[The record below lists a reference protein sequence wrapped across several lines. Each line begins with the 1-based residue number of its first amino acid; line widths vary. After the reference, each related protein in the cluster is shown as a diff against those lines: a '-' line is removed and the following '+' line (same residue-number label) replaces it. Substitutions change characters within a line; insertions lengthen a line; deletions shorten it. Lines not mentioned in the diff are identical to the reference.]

1 MLNRAKFLGKRRI
14 ISIIK
19 GDLILQANRSKK
31 RKIIVTAGLPYA
43 NGSIHIGHLVEYI
56 QTDIFVRY
64 HKLAGNDCVYICGD
78 DAHGTPIMISARN
91 AGITPEE
98 LIDKVHSQHSKD
110 FADFYIGFDNFHTT
124 HCAENREFSEFIYS
138 KMKEKNLISET
149 QIEQL
154 YCQHDKM
161 FLPDRFIKGGCPKC
175 KAADQYGD
183 SCDVCSAT
191 YAVTEVIEPYCSLC
205 KNKPVI
211 KKSTHYF
218 FQLSKMA
225 DKLRSWIDKGRL
237 QPEVANKLGE
247 WFKDGLRDWD
257 ISRDAPYFGF
267 NIPGSDNKYFYVW
280 LDAPVGYM
288 ASLKNWAKKNGRTFE
303 EMWQDK
309 DSEIYHFIGKDIL
322 YFHTLFWP
330 AMLMTAD
337 FKTPDKVFVH
347 GMLKVD
353 NEKMSKSKGTFI
365 NARTYLK
372 YLDPEYLR
380 YYYASKLGPGIEDI
394 NLSLKDFL
402 YKVNSELVGNI
413 TNIASR
419 VSGMLNKNFAG
430 VIGVMDE
437 EGKTLF
443 NKCAGAAPQIA
454 THYEQ
459 REFSQAVSTVIK
471 LADEVNKYVDDKKP
485 WALLK
490 ENAET
495 CHQVLSSV
503 LNCFKTFMVYL
514 KPVLPKYAA
523 NAEELLNVNDL
534 RWNDIAAPLQD
545 HKINEFKP
553 LAVRIEQ
560 EKLDSMIAESKE
572 SQKTFKAETKAAN
585 KINEEP
591 AAEGVIDISQITI
604 EDFNKIDLRI
614 GKIIEAKD
622 VEGADKLLQLT
633 VSVGGT
639 VKNIFAGIKSHY
651 KKEDLNNK
659 LVAVVNNLKPRKMKF
674 GMSEGMVIAASA
686 GDKMTLLTP
695 MSPIEDGAKIS

>member
-1 MLNRAKFLGKRRI
+1 
-14 ISIIK
+14 
-19 GDLILQANRSKK
+19 
-31 RKIIVTAGLPYA
+31 
-43 NGSIHIGHLVEYI
+43 
-56 QTDIFVRY
+56 
-64 HKLAGNDCVYICGD
+64 
-78 DAHGTPIMISARN
+78 MISARN

-98 LIDKVHSQHSKD
+98 LINKVHAEHSKD
-110 FADFYIGFDNFHTT
+110 FADFYVDFDNFHTT
-124 HCAENREFSEFIYS
+124 HCDENREFSEFIYS
-138 KMKEKNLISET
+138 KMKEKGLISET

-154 YCQHDKM
+154 YCEHDKM
-161 FLPDRFIKGGCPKC
+161 FLPDRFIKGSCPKC

-183 SCDVCSAT
+183 SCDACSAT

-225 DKLRSWIDKGRL
+225 DKLRSWIGEGHL
-237 QPEVANKLGE
+237 QPEVVNKLNE
-247 WFKDGLRDWD
+247 WFNDGLRDWD

-267 NIPGSDNKYFYVW
+267 NIPGSDNKFFYVW

-288 ASLKNWAKKNGRTFE
+288 ASLKNWALKNGRTFE

-365 NARTYLK
+365 NAKTYLK
-372 YLDPEYLR
+372 YLNPEYLR
-380 YYYASKLGPGIEDI
+380 YYYASKLGSGIEDI

-419 VSGMLNKNFAG
+419 VSGMLNKTFAG
-430 VIGVMDE
+430 VIGDMDE

-443 NKCAGAAPQIA
+443 DKCVSAAPQIA
-454 THYEQ
+454 GFYEQ
-459 REFSQAVSTVIK
+459 REFSQAVSAVIK
-471 LADEVNKYVDDKKP
+471 LADDVNKYVDNKKP

-490 ENAET
+490 ENADA
-495 CHQVLSSV
+495 CHRVLSSV
-503 LNCFKTFMVYL
+503 LNCFKTFMIYL

-523 NAEELLNVNDL
+523 DAEELLNVKDL
-534 RWNDIAAPLQD
+534 RWHDIAAPLQN

-560 EKLDSMIAESKE
+560 EKLDSMIGESKE
-572 SQKTFKAETKAAN
+572 SQKTFKAETKAAE
-585 KINEEP
+585 KKAGGADAKKTGDP
-591 AAEGVIDISQITI
+591 AVEGVIDISQITI
-604 EDFNKIDLRI
+604 EDFHKVDLRV
-614 GKIIEAKD
+614 GKIIGAQD
-622 VEGADKLLQLT
+622 VDGADKLLQLT

-651 KKEDLNNK
+651 KKEDLNDK
-659 LVAVVNNLKPRKMKF
+659 LVVVVNNLKPRKMKF

-686 GDKMTLLTP
+686 GDKMTLLTT

>member
-1 MLNRAKFLGKRRI
+1 
-14 ISIIK
+14 
-19 GDLILQANRSKK
+19 LQANQSKK

-64 HKLAGNDCVYICGD
+64 HKLVGNDCVYICGD
-78 DAHGTPIMISARN
+78 DTHGTPIMISARN

-98 LIDKVHSQHSKD
+98 LINKVHAEHSKD
-110 FADFYIGFDNFHTT
+110 FADFYVGFDNFHTT
-124 HCAENREFSEFIYS
+124 HCDENRQFSEYIYS
-138 KMKEKNLISET
+138 KMKEKGLISET

-154 YCQHDKM
+154 YCEHDKM
-161 FLPDRFIKGGCPKC
+161 FLPDRFIKGSCPKC

-183 SCDVCSAT
+183 SCDSCSAT
-191 YAVTEVIEPYCSLC
+191 YAVTEVLEPYCSLC

-218 FQLSKMA
+218 FQLSKMT
-225 DKLRSWIDKGRL
+225 DKLRGWIGEGHL

-247 WFKDGLRDWD
+247 WFTDGLRDWD

-267 NIPGSDNKYFYVW
+267 NIPGSDNKFFYVW

-288 ASLKNWAKKNGRTFE
+288 ASLKNWALKNGRTFE

-365 NARTYLK
+365 NAKTYLK
-372 YLDPEYLR
+372 YLNPEYLR
-380 YYYASKLGPGIEDI
+380 YYYASKLGAGIEDI

-419 VSGMLNKNFAG
+419 VSGMLNKSFAG
-430 VIGVMDE
+430 VIGAMDE
-437 EGKTLF
+437 EGSALYD
-443 NKCAGAAPQIA
+443 KCVSAAPQIA
-454 THYEQ
+454 DFYEQ
-459 REFSQAVSTVIK
+459 REFAQAVSAVIK
-471 LADEVNKYVDDKKP
+471 LADDVNKYVDNKKP

-490 ENAET
+490 ENAED
-495 CHQVLSSV
+495 CHKVLSSV
-503 LNCFKTFMVYL
+503 LNCFKTFMIYL
-514 KPVLPKYAA
+514 KPVLPKYTAD
-523 NAEELLNVNDL
+523 AEELLNVKDL
-534 RWNDIAAPLQD
+534 RWHDIAAPLQN

-560 EKLDSMIAESKE
+560 EKLDLMVVESKE
-572 SQKTFKAETKAAN
+572 SQKTFKAETKAAE
-585 KINEEP
+585 KTAGAGTTSKKTGESP
-591 AAEGVIDISQITI
+591 VEGVIDISQITI
-604 EDFNKIDLRI
+604 EDFHKVDLRI

-622 VEGADKLLQLT
+622 VDGADKLLQLT

-651 KKEDLNNK
+651 KKEDLNDK
-659 LVAVVNNLKPRKMKF
+659 LVVVVNNLKARKMKF